1 MHTHY
6 GRQCL
11 SHNKVARKTTLYHRV
26 AVEGGS
32 REVDYMVSRFCYAYY
47 GVCILLEYVVF
58 IVVLLARVVAYVLE
72 VLVPS
77 SVKTI
82 SIQ

>member
-11 SHNKVARKTTLYHRV
+11 SHNEVARKTTLYHRV
-26 AVEGGS
+26 AG
-32 REVDYMVSRFCYAYY
+32 RLIDMVSRFCYAYY
-47 GVCILLEYVVF
+47 GVCILEYVVF

-82 SIQ
+82 CIQ

>member
-1 MHTHY
+1 
-6 GRQCL
+6 
-11 SHNKVARKTTLYHRV
+11 
-26 AVEGGS
+26 
-32 REVDYMVSRFCYAYY
+32 MVSRFCYAYY
-47 GVCILLEYVVF
+47 GVCILEYVVF

-82 SIQ
+82 CIQ